1 MRFLPIPGLVGFA
14 AAQSI
19 SHLDLFDYG
28 QRGPLLGSS
37 FGTPGAN
44 ATYDYVIVGGGT
56 AGLTIASRL
65 ALSQSNLSVAVVEA
79 GGFYEVD
86 NGNFSVV
93 PGYGTLFSGL
103 DPRDTNPLVDWGIN
117 TVPQQGAGNRVLH
130 YARGKTLGGSSAR
143 NYMFYQRPTAGSMQK
158 WADEVDDQSFVWD
171 KILPYFKKST
181 HYTPPNPALYSNAS
195 DTPIIQ
201 APDAFDPAGGP
212 LQVSFS
218 NFVSSFSGWLR
229 LAFDLAGMPQID
241 GFNSGKLLGSGFGTS
256 TINPK
261 NAHRSSSESSFLQ
274 TALNSGSEP
283 VVYKNTLGQKILFD
297 SDKVATGVQVSTAGT
312 FGTQPISFTLSA
324 REEIILSTGAFQ
336 SPQLLMVSG
345 VGPCDEISEF
355 EIPCISDLP
364 GVGKNLQD
372 HVMFGPSHRVH
383 LETTSV
389 FSNNATATA
398 LSVQQYLQDAS
409 GRLSIAVPSYY
420 GWEKLPEPYRSQ
432 LSAES
437 IEALADYPEDW
448 PEVEWLP
455 LDAFVGDSSFRQG
468 LDPADGHN
476 YATIAAG
483 LVAPQSRGS
492 VKLNSTDMNTLPV
505 VDPAFL
511 VDPTDIELAIL
522 SFKRSREIWG
532 KLVDLGIAEPEYYPG
547 KNVTTDEQIHD
558 FIEQTLSTIYHAS
571 STCKMGKESDPMAV
585 VDSKARVYGVHR
597 LRVVDTSAFPFLV
610 PGHPQST
617 AYALAEKIA
626 DEILN
631 EE

>member
-1 MRFLPIPGLVGFA
+1 MRFLSGLGLVGFT

-28 QRGPLLGSS
+28 QRGPILGSS
-37 FGTPGAN
+37 FGKPGAN
-44 ATYDYVIVGGGT
+44 ATYDYMIVGGGT

-86 NGNFSVV
+86 NGNASVV
-93 PGYGTLFSGL
+93 PGYGLQFSGL

-117 TVPQQGAGNRVLH
+117 TVPHRGTANRVLH

-143 NYMFYQRPTAGSMQK
+143 NLMIYHRPTIGSMQK

-171 KILPYFKKST
+171 KMLPYYKKSP
-181 HYTPPNPALYSNAS
+181 HYTPPSPGLFSNVTNAS
-195 DTPIIQ
+195 VQ
-201 APDAFDPAGGP
+201 AQDAFDPAGGP
-212 LQVSFS
+212 LQVSYS
-218 NFVSSFSGWLR
+218 NFVSSFAGWTRRALISVG
-229 LAFDLAGMPQID
+229 LPQIE
-241 GFNSGKLLGSGFGTS
+241 GLNSGKLLGSGFGTS

-274 TALNSGSEP
+274 TALNSGSNL
-283 VVYKNTLGQKILFD
+283 VVYKNTLGQKIIFNED
-297 SDKVATGVQVSTAGT
+297 RVATGIQVSTAGT
-312 FGTQPISFTLSA
+312 FGTQPLTFTLSA
-324 REEIILSTGAFQ
+324 RKEVIVSTGAIQ

-355 EIPCISDLP
+355 EIPCVSDLP

-372 HVMFGPSHRVH
+372 HVLFGPSHRVH

-398 LSVQQYLQDAS
+398 LIVQQYLQDAS
-409 GRLSIAVPSYY
+409 GRLSIGLPGYY

-432 LSAES
+432 LSDES
-437 IEALADYPEDW
+437 IAALSDYPEDW
-448 PEVEWLP
+448 PEIEWLP
-455 LDAFVGDSSFRQG
+455 LDLFTGDNSFRA
-468 LDPADGHN
+468 DPADGHN
-476 YATIAAG
+476 YATITAG
-483 LVAPQSRGS
+483 LVAPQSRGT
-492 VKLNSTDMNTLPV
+492 VKLNSSDMNTLPL

-511 VDPTDIELAIL
+511 EDPTDVELAIA

-532 KLVDLGIAEPEYYPG
+532 KLEDLGVAESEYYPG
-547 KNVTTDEQIHD
+547 GNVTTDEQILE
-558 FIEQTLSTIYHAS
+558 FIQRTMTTVYHVAGS
-571 STCKMGKESDPMAV
+571 CKMGRESDPMAV
-585 VDSKARVYGVHR
+585 VDSKARVYGVRR
-597 LRVVDTSAFPFLV
+597 LRVVDASAFPFLV
-610 PGHPQST
+610 PGHPQAT
-617 AYALAEKIA
+617 VYALAEKIT
-626 DEILN
+626 DEILS

>member
-1 MRFLPIPGLVGFA
+1 MRFLPGLGLVGFA
-14 AAQSI
+14 AAQAI

-28 QRGPLLGSS
+28 QRGPILGSS
-37 FGTPGAN
+37 FGTPGN

-86 NGNFSVV
+86 NGNASVV
-93 PGYGTLFSGL
+93 PGYGSQFSGL
-103 DPRDTNPLVDWGIN
+103 DPRDTNPLVDWGVN
-117 TVPQQGAGNRVLH
+117 TVPQRGAADRVMH

-143 NYMFYQRPTAGSMQK
+143 NYMFYHRPTVGSMQK

-171 KILPYFKKST
+171 KMLPYYKKST
-181 HYTPPNPALYSNAS
+181 HYTPPSPALFANATS
-195 DTPIIQ
+195 ASIQ

-212 LQVSFS
+212 LQVSYG
-218 NFVSSFSGWLR
+218 NFASSFAGWVRRALVS
-229 LAFDLAGMPQID
+229 LGLPQIE

-261 NAHRSSSESSFLQ
+261 NAHRSTSEASFLQ
-274 TALNSGSEP
+274 TALNSGSNL

-297 SDKVATGVQVSTAGT
+297 ENNVATGVHVSTAGT
-312 FGTQPISFTLSA
+312 FGTQPITSTLSA
-324 REEIILSTGAFQ
+324 REEVILSTGAFQ

-355 EIPCISDLP
+355 GIPCISDLP

-372 HVMFGPSHRVH
+372 HVLFGPSHRVH
-383 LETTSV
+383 LETTSI
-389 FSNNATATA
+389 FANNATAAA
-398 LSVQQYLQDAS
+398 LAVQQYLQDAS
-409 GRLSIAVPSYY
+409 GRLSIAIPSYY

-432 LSAES
+432 LSDES

-455 LDAFVGDSSFRQG
+455 LDSFQGDSSFKTG

-476 YATIAAG
+476 YATISAG
-483 LVAPQSRGS
+483 LVAPQSRGT
-492 VKLNSTDMNTLPV
+492 VKLNSSDMNTLPL

-511 VDPTDIELAIL
+511 EDPTDVELAIA
-522 SFKRSREIWG
+522 SFKRCREIWG

-547 KNVTTDEQIHD
+547 KNVTTDEQILE
-558 FIEQTLSTIYHAS
+558 FIQQTMSPIYHVAG
-571 STCKMGKESDPMAV
+571 TCKMGGESDPMAV

-597 LRVVDTSAFPFLV
+597 LRIVDTSAFPFLI
-610 PGHPQST
+610 PGHPQAT
-617 AYALAEKIA
+617 VYALAEKVA

-631 EE
+631 E